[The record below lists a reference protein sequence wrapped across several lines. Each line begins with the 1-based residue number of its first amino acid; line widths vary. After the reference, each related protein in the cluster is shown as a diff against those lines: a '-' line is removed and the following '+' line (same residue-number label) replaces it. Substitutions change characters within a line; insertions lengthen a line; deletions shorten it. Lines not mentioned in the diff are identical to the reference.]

1 MIIFLE
7 LLTLSLVH
15 GFPRDIGGRPQV
27 FYFLYLG
34 LQASLFAFLIFSGIT
49 FHKLNLWS
57 ERLKL
62 KLENAYKKKHIYY
75 LIGSY
80 FTLFL
85 FVILVVVPSLPRQ
98 VIVFSHLTWYSLIVT
113 SLLMRVEYL
122 GSKMLSQKEAVAGSL
137 VTLFA
142 IYVMIYIHELG
153 LIW

>member
-1 MIIFLE
+1 M
-7 LLTLSLVH
+7 
-15 GFPRDIGGRPQV
+15 

-34 LQASLFAFLIFSGIT
+34 LQASLFVFLIFSGIT

-57 ERLKL
+57 DELKLKL

-75 LIGSY
+75 LIGLY

-85 FVILVVVPSLPRQ
+85 FVILVVLPSLPHK
-98 VIVFSHLTWYSLIVT
+98 VIVFSHLTWYPLIIT
-113 SLLMRVEYL
+113 TLLMRVEYL

-137 VTLFA
+137 VTLFV